1 MSRSALDEHWEGLL
15 ERFDTAD
22 DEPPDGPGS
31 SFQPLRRAEV
41 VIYAVV
47 VSAMVVAA
55 IGALLNAFGVLDLSQ
70 LFG

>member
-22 DEPPDGPGS
+22 DEPPDGLGS
-31 SFQPLRRAEV
+31 SVEPLGRAEV

-47 VSAMVVAA
+47 VIAMVVAA
-55 IGALLNAFGVLDLSQ
+55 IGALLNVSGVLDLSQ